1 MWFPDL
7 RCDISK
13 QRLSFFGEQVIG
25 NQVRLE
31 NNGFA
36 AGIYDE
42 IKSDGRKGTYLTAII
57 PKPDKSGHGGQ
68 FGGDYNATGGFINN
82 GPVRIFGLNL
92 RCINIAFFIIPPTA
106 QRNRVS
112 SDVIKVSWAAENPPG
127 KKVGSDGRQANI
139 RFMSEGFRGQRSPF
153 EIEIDRYAALTAFE

>member
-13 QRLSFFGEQVIG
+13 QRLNFFGEQVVG

-42 IKSDGRKGTYLTAII
+42 IKSDGRKGTYPTAIN
-57 PKPDKSGHGGQ
+57 SR
-68 FGGDYNATGGFINN
+68 T
-82 GPVRIFGLNL
+82 R
-92 RCINIAFFIIPPTA
+92 
-106 QRNRVS
+106 
-112 SDVIKVSWAAENPPG
+112 
-127 KKVGSDGRQANI
+127 
-139 RFMSEGFRGQRSPF
+139 
-153 EIEIDRYAALTAFE
+153 